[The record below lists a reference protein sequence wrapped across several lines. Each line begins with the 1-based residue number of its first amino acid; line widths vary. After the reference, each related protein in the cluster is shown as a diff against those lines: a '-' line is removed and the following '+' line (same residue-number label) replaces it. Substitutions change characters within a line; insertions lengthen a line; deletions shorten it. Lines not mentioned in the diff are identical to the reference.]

1 MLVVFTLLPIA
12 TVAVFTL
19 EVALPI
25 ATVTLSLPDR
35 VGH

>member
-1 MLVVFTLLPIA
+1 MLTT

-25 ATVTLSLPDR
+25 TTVTLSLPDR
-35 VGH
+35 VDH